1 MLRRVSANFARQAFK
16 SQASNNTAKLFAPF
30 AVSNVNQKPEQIVFQ
45 KRFTSKG
52 SKGPTVA
59 VVLSGCGYL
68 DGTEITEAVSIMI
81 HLSEK
86 GYNVVFF
93 APESDQ
99 QETIDHNTKTVES
112 NEVRNLIAEASR
124 ITRAKT
130 LSLKNLRVRNKAII

>member
-1 MLRRVSANFARQAFK
+1 MLRRISATVARQAIK
-16 SQASNNTAKLFAPF
+16 NQTSNSAKLFAPF
-30 AVSNVNQKPEQIVFQ
+30 AVNTTQKPEQIAFQ

-52 SKGPTVA
+52 AKGPTVA

-68 DGTEITEAVSIMI
+68 DGTETTEAVSIMI

-93 APESDQ
+93 APDGDQ

-130 LSLKNLRVRNKAII
+130 LSLKNLRVR